1 MYTLFI
7 CDSYHTKSKSFH
19 STDAAIA
26 FFNQLEISAQNIDVA
41 YIDSTKLEEPIV
53 LLQTNQGA

>member
-7 CDSYHTKSKSFH
+7 CESYHTRTKSFQ
-19 STDAAIA
+19 STEAAIA

-41 YIDSTKLEEPIV
+41 YIDSINLPSPIV
-53 LLQTNQGA
+53 LQGA